1 MKVFS
6 VEVEAIGVAP
16 DGDGLSKEVLCEQ
29 TLGRAVN
36 LERPVSLAAH
46 NKGDSTSSVAAGDHT
61 VRLANGLTVS
71 VTRQARPPGRD
82 QLVPSTSGPVGS
94 IEQDREDVT
103 YTIHGSDSFSLPGFC
118 VWSFVVGGWVLV
130 SVVPFYLGTV
140 TTYYAAR
147 LLGSLAL
154 SASTAVSA
162 LWGLGS
168 SCGRLEKIK
177 TEGNYTNKVERA
189 QQLLQYLLLSA
200 LYLSFRFFP
209 GHSLV
214 PGHQSVSDFVW
225 RSLFSWFPQ
234 VRISRTGCGDPTNG
248 SLTRTLSGAVAMQD
262 EGGSSDSDHQ
272 SSSGATPHKLYLVHP
287 HGFFTIGSFLF
298 QGFRYLERTAPNGVL
313 DPGASSLVNPP
324 AATTTMLV
332 APFLTKL
339 GGPYVHA
346 VLPYVLGSAVGGG
359 ERHAEPAGAA
369 YFFRLAQRDLQ
380 ERNTFISN
388 KQPHPR
394 HQHQQ
399 HPASASLSRAR
410 AAAILIPGGFNEIG
424 LARDVVYF
432 QRRKRV
438 IELALQSGPTPL
450 TTEVIPVYTDGEVEE
465 CYGQKQLSFL
475 LSEETRRYLH
485 SRRNVPTAVA
495 WSRWFP
501 APNRVGNLHIL
512 VGDDPPLLLPRIEK
526 PSREEIDYWHNAYHL
541 TALLG
546 QASLI
551 AELEV
556 RDQETNAGGVP
567 ALDKS
572 ASDVAENDRGQD
584 EEIHLNQ
591 NEAGNN
597 EQPDDASPSA
607 TSQNG
612 THEIEV
618 RYPCPLCRGEAP
630 LCVTVAD
637 PYNSAER
644 LFANATRT
652 MDSLRDRL
660 LDPDGELA
668 AAALQR
674 ILGRMIDLVSLHS
687 PPDGMSPSGGE
698 DPGDASPGTSEGGD
712 LVYDEEVVSE
722 TGDNSNRNSRGST
735 STNSFRG
742 ERTPQWITGWLQSGT
757 SSAVRSVAGD
767 VSPRPM
773 SPGAS
778 GARNVSAVL
787 ATRSSHD
794 NQPRGEPPVSSSRPP
809 SASGAAF
816 VPTMTGST
824 GSRVVPG
831 YTTGGYTPEVFLP
844 RSSAMVASRPQSRGS
859 LFSID
864 SSSALGGG
872 GLGGLLNRNWA
883 DWVDANAGRT
893 TPRVTGVSIGR
904 RPRARQLGGTAPARS
919 LRETP
924 RQ

>member
-1 MKVFS
+1 MPSLASRCHFS
-6 VEVEAIGVAP
+6 RGLHGTGAGNAIKTSLAGRSGTSKGTEPRFAAVLCVGASLAVACGASLAEARRTANTSRAARSGGGGSGSFLSCRSSAFLTRFCANR
-16 DGDGLSKEVLCEQ
+16 LSKEVLCEQ

-94 IEQDREDVT
+94 TLEDDDGNGNVITSIGREDVT
-103 YTIHGSDSFSLPGFC
+103 YTIHGSDSFSFPGYF

-162 LWGLGS
+162 LLGS
-168 SCGRLEKIK
+168 SCGGLEKIK
-177 TEGNYTNKVERA
+177 TEGDTNMIGRTVERA

-248 SLTRTLSGAVAMQD
+248 TLTRTLSGAVAMQD
-262 EGGSSDSDHQ
+262 EGGSSDSDHMSIC
-272 SSSGATPHKLYLVHP
+272 SSATPHKLYLVHP

-380 ERNTFISN
+380 ERSKF
-388 KQPHPR
+388 QR
-394 HQHQQ
+394 
-399 HPASASLSRAR
+399 RAR

-438 IELALQSGPTPL
+438 IELALQSGPT
-450 TTEVIPVYTDGEVEE
+450 EVIPVYTDGEVEE
-465 CYGQKQLSFL
+465 CYGQQQLSFF

-495 WSRWFP
+495 WSWWFP

-526 PSREEIDYWHNAYHL
+526 PSREEIDYWHNAYVR
-541 TALLG
+541 
-546 QASLI
+546 
-551 AELEV
+551 ELEDMV
-556 RDQETNAGGVP
+556 QRKLGKK
-567 ALDKS
+567 L
-572 ASDVAENDRGQD
+572 
-584 EEIHLNQ
+584 
-591 NEAGNN
+591 
-597 EQPDDASPSA
+597 
-607 TSQNG
+607 
-612 THEIEV
+612 
-618 RYPCPLCRGEAP
+618 
-630 LCVTVAD
+630 TV
-637 PYNSAER
+637 
-644 LFANATRT
+644 
-652 MDSLRDRL
+652 
-660 LDPDGELA
+660 
-668 AAALQR
+668 
-674 ILGRMIDLVSLHS
+674 V
-687 PPDGMSPSGGE
+687 
-698 DPGDASPGTSEGGD
+698 
-712 LVYDEEVVSE
+712 
-722 TGDNSNRNSRGST
+722 
-735 STNSFRG
+735 
-742 ERTPQWITGWLQSGT
+742 
-757 SSAVRSVAGD
+757 
-767 VSPRPM
+767 
-773 SPGAS
+773 
-778 GARNVSAVL
+778 
-787 ATRSSHD
+787 
-794 NQPRGEPPVSSSRPP
+794 
-809 SASGAAF
+809 
-816 VPTMTGST
+816 
-824 GSRVVPG
+824 
-831 YTTGGYTPEVFLP
+831 
-844 RSSAMVASRPQSRGS
+844 
-859 LFSID
+859 
-864 SSSALGGG
+864 
-872 GLGGLLNRNWA
+872 
-883 DWVDANAGRT
+883 
-893 TPRVTGVSIGR
+893 
-904 RPRARQLGGTAPARS
+904 
-919 LRETP
+919 
-924 RQ
+924 